1 MNRDAAAGTVITAG
15 FDYLTPEV
23 NRPDLFEERYTMRSS
38 AGRRSNPNSSN
49 QIIIT
54 LMTVILSAFIFLTIV
69 AYGSIAQVY
78 FDSIVVSEVIT
89 PLVESRFYYAV
100 TVTFATLVIGVLFWY
115 IYVNIRPEP
124 HSRHQSEYVHP
135 SASRPYHQH

>member
-49 QIIIT
+49 QILIT
-54 LMTVILSAFIFLTIV
+54 LITVIYSAIIF
-69 AYGSIAQVY
+69 ASIISWFGLLQVY
-78 FDSIVVSEVIT
+78 YDSIVVSDVIT
-89 PLVESRFYYAV
+89 PLIESRFYYAV
-100 TVTFATLVIGVLFWY
+100 TVTFVTLAAGILFYY